1 MALRSETLEYVPDD
15 RDFRDVW
22 KTIKIFKILN
32 LSRFLKLPIKST
44 IFKTLNS
51 QILPRLSK
59 CPRRS
64 RFLSRKSISRFSKF
78 STVKTCQDDRDSRSL
93 KLVDLKTIKSTI
105 SKTLGSQNLPKL
117 SGYLRRSKTLK
128 IFETCKTLK
137 NQDSQNSQQPRDL
150 PRLSGLKVHQS
161 VKRRTTP
168 SVKIEFQSDTEY
180 PRHWQPALGDS
191 RLVGGSQVPLVP
203 FTSDPRPRNNCLRP
217 SSPVVQPL
225 HLREP
230 AG

>member
-1 MALRSETLEYVPDD
+1 MFERRSRFSRFSTFQDFWNFQSNPRFSRLSTARSCQDFQNVQDD
-15 RDFRDVW
+15 RDFFRENQFLD
-22 KTIKIFKILN
+22 FQN
-32 LSRFLKLPIKST
+32 SQQSRLSSSLKLAI
-44 IFKTLNS
+44 
-51 QILPRLSK
+51 
-59 CPRRS
+59 
-64 RFLSRKSISRFSKF
+64 FSKLL
-78 STVKTCQDDRDSRSL
+78 TVKTCQDDRDSRSL